1 MENTV
6 MQAALAAA
14 LPPLGIA
21 MPQDRQEKLCAF
33 GDMLLEKNKV
43 MNLTSITDPAQVAV
57 LHFAD
62 CLTLLTLADFQGKT
76 VIDVGCGG
84 GFPGVPLK
92 IACPAL
98 KLTLLDSLG
107 KRMAWLSETLPGLGI
122 EADCVTARAEEEA
135 AARREQYDVA
145 VSRAVARLPVLCEL
159 CLPYVKVGGMFL
171 AMKGTAA
178 REEAQE
184 AKRAIALLGGQLER
198 LPVFCVEGTEHAV
211 AVIRKVRSTPLA
223 YPRRFGKIKQ
233 QPL

>member
-1 MENTV
+1 MGGMLEAL
-6 MQAALAAA
+6 QAG
-14 LPPLGIA
+14 LPGLGLSLPRGA
-21 MPQDRQEKLCAF
+21 VETMCAF
-33 GDMLLEKNKV
+33 GQALLEKNQV
-43 MNLTSITDPAQVAV
+43 MNLTAITEPEQVAR
-57 LHFAD
+57 LHFLD
-62 CLTLLTLADFQGKT
+62 SLTLLTLTDFRQKR

-92 IACPAL
+92 IACPEMQ
-98 KLTLLDSLG
+98 LTLLDSLG

-135 AARREQYDVA
+135 TARREQYDVA

-159 CLPYVKVGGMFL
+159 CLPYVQVGGVFL

-178 REEAQE
+178 QEEAQE
-184 AKRAIALLGGQLER
+184 AKRAMALLGGQLEQ

-211 AVIRKVRSTPLA
+211 AVIRKIRPTPLA

>member
-1 MENTV
+1 M
-6 MQAALAAA
+6 
-14 LPPLGIA
+14 
-21 MPQDRQEKLCAF
+21 
-33 GDMLLEKNKV
+33 
-43 MNLTSITDPAQVAV
+43 
-57 LHFAD
+57 
-62 CLTLLTLADFQGKT
+62 
-76 VIDVGCGG
+76 
-84 GFPGVPLK
+84 
-92 IACPAL
+92 
-98 KLTLLDSLG
+98 TLLDSLG